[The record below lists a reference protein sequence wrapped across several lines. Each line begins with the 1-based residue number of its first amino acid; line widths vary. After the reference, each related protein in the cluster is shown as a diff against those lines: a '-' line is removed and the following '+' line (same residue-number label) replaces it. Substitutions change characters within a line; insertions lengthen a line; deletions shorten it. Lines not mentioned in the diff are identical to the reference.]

1 MVDKT
6 KVEDWIDKAYRP
18 EIHKLKQGWGT
29 DGYDEVI
36 RRMLVKLDN
45 KQFPSDGDLKIASYN
60 TFTEVLRKYILE
72 REKAND

>member
-18 EIHKLKQGWGT
+18 EIHNLKQCWGT
-29 DGYDEVI
+29 NGYDEVI

-60 TFTEVLRKYILE
+60 TFTEVSRKYILE
-72 REKAND
+72 REKANE